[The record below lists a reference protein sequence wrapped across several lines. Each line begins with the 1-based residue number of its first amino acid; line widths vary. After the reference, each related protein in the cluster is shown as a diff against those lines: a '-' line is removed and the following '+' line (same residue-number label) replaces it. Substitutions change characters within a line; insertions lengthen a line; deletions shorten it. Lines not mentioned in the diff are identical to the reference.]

1 MGGGRYG
8 ATNMDMALPN
18 LDESYKVL
26 TSEKEEYLEK
36 GYVHLREVCTREE
49 AAAYKEV
56 IRETALA
63 HTRETRPM
71 EERDTYGKAFLQ
83 VINLWQMNP
92 DAAKFSLARRFGQ
105 IAADLMGVDGVRL
118 YHDQALFKEPNGG
131 PTPWHQDQFYWPLDG
146 VKCVTMWM
154 PLVLIEAD
162 MMAMK
167 FVPGSHLDG
176 PITMKEISDDSEKF
190 FNSHIHE
197 RRMTIHQVQEMI
209 PGDATFHD
217 GWCLHGAPGNRTER
231 MREVMTL
238 IFFEDGG
245 RISSP
250 TNEFRK
256 NDMAAFFPGQ
266 AAGDT
271 AASPLNPL
279 VFKR

>member
-1 MGGGRYG
+1 
-8 ATNMDMALPN
+8 MDKALPLLEEN
-18 LDESYKVL
+18 YKVL
-26 TSEKEEYLEK
+26 PSEIEEYQDR

-49 AAAYKEV
+49 VAVYKEA
-56 IRETALA
+56 IRETALDHA
-63 HTRETRPM
+63 RETRPM

-83 VINLWQMNP
+83 VINLWQMDP
-92 DAAKFSLARRFGQ
+92 VVAKFSTARRFGQ

-190 FNSHIHE
+190 FNSFIHE
-197 RRMTIHQVQEMI
+197 RKMTIHQIQEML

-217 GWCLHGAPGNRTER
+217 GWCLHGAPGNRTDR

-245 RISSP
+245 KISTP
-250 TNEFRK
+250 TNGFRE

-266 AAGDT
+266 GPGEV
-271 AASPLNPL
+271 AASTLNPL

>member
-1 MGGGRYG
+1 MPSP
-8 ATNMDMALPN
+8 LP
-18 LDESYKVL
+18 DL
-26 TSEKEEYLEK
+26 TSQYPVSQTQKDEYREK
-36 GYVHLREVCTREE
+36 GYVVLQGVCSQSEVE
-49 AAAYKEV
+49 AHGRV

-63 HTRETRPM
+63 HCRESRPM

-92 DAAKFSLARRFGQ
+92 EAAVFATARRFGQ
-105 IAADLMGVDGVRL
+105 IAADLMGVEGVRL
-118 YHDQALFKEPNGG
+118 YHDQALFKEPHGG

-154 PLVLIEAD
+154 PLVKVDSE

-167 FVPGSHLDG
+167 FVPGTHMGG
-176 PITMKEISDDSEKF
+176 PVTMKEISDDSEAF
-190 FNSHIHE
+190 FNSFISE
-197 RRMTIHQVQEMI
+197 GGLTVHQIQEMM
-209 PGDATFHD
+209 PGDASFHD
-217 GWCLHGAPGNRTER
+217 GWTLHGAPGNATDR

-245 RISSP
+245 KISAPS
-250 TNEFRK
+250 NGFRE

-266 AAGDT
+266 APGES

-279 VFKR
+279 VYKRGS

>member
-1 MGGGRYG
+1 
-8 ATNMDMALPN
+8 MDKALPS
-18 LDESYKVL
+18 LEESYKVL
-26 TSEKEEYLEK
+26 PFEQEEYRDK

-49 AAAYKEV
+49 VAVYKEA
-56 IRETALA
+56 IRDTALA
-63 HTRETRPM
+63 HARESRPM

-92 DAAKFSLARRFGQ
+92 VVAKFSTARRFGQ

-154 PLVLIEAD
+154 PLVLVEAD

-190 FNSHIHE
+190 FNSFIHE
-197 RRMTIHQVQEMI
+197 RKMTIHQIQEML

-245 RISSP
+245 KISTP
-250 TNEFRK
+250 TNGFRE
-256 NDMAAFFPGQ
+256 NDMASFFPGQ
-266 AAGDT
+266 GPGDV
-271 AASPLNPL
+271 AASALNPL